1 MQACFTLPANVHLA
15 FCDRCMIFFDAT
27 ADRYSFLS
35 SEDAELIMPLIA
47 IEQDGPIA
55 GLFPPTPTP
64 APAEALA
71 VAADLQAQGL
81 LVAGLGGK
89 RFQRWLYTQPLK
101 ELPRRIGPRS
111 DLVAFRDVLRLL
123 WCATAAKA
131 MLKALTLDAIIAR
144 VGRWKREAPPCADW
158 PRFVDQLE
166 LYKRIRPL
174 IYRKGGNCL
183 FDTLCMI
190 LFFKDH
196 LSEISWKFGVRL
208 RPFRAHAWLER
219 DNALLD
225 DEAATVHDYE
235 VIMEV

>member
-71 VAADLQAQGL
+71 VAADLEAQGL

-89 RFQRWLYTQPLK
+89 RW
-101 ELPRRIGPRS
+101 
-111 DLVAFRDVLRLL
+111 VASVN
-123 WCATAAKA
+123 
-131 MLKALTLDAIIAR
+131 
-144 VGRWKREAPPCADW
+144 V
-158 PRFVDQLE
+158 V
-166 LYKRIRPL
+166 
-174 IYRKGGNCL
+174 
-183 FDTLCMI
+183 
-190 LFFKDH
+190 
-196 LSEISWKFGVRL
+196 
-208 RPFRAHAWLER
+208 
-219 DNALLD
+219 
-225 DEAATVHDYE
+225 
-235 VIMEV
+235 